1 MAAAGAALLAGYGVF
16 AHRTGR
22 LMPDTAERAI
32 LFGMP
37 MAFLVFFLM
46 IRERRL
52 RIRPPRW
59 MVAIGDA
66 SYSIYLSHVLVLGA
80 LGRLWSAF
88 RSPGLLANAAGL
100 ALLAAGTIA
109 AGLASYAWL
118 EKPWHAKA
126 RALSLFRFRTR

>member
-1 MAAAGAALLAGYGVF
+1 
-16 AHRTGR
+16 
-22 LMPDTAERAI
+22 
-32 LFGMP
+32 MP

-66 SYSIYLSHVLVLGA
+66 SYSIYLSHVLVLSA

-88 RSPGLLANAAGL
+88 RSPGLLANMAGL

-126 RALSLFRFRTR
+126 RALPFLRSRSSQPALGRASEGWTGSGTGSGSGTEEKPG